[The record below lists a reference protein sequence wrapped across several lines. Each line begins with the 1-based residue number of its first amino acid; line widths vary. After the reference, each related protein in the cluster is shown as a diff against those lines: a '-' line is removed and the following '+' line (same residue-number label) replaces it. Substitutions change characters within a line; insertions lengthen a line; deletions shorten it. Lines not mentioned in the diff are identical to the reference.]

1 VRASFSRRNAEIE
14 NKIGPIVNDESG
26 GRKWC
31 FAEAGPGERTPDR
44 SLRRRGRRGI
54 VQQSFNP
61 LPDGGFTM
69 FDPYQQWLGIAKSE
83 RPITFY
89 RLLGLTPQQAAD
101 PDAVDAAAAKA
112 AKRVGEHKSGPHAE
126 VAARVLRELAQ
137 ARAILA
143 NEQKR
148 KAYDAKLRQAAPKAA
163 PADDGFEVVDET
175 ADTEPEVVEAEVEEE
190 EEQPAPTKKKRP
202 KKAVEDEESDDE
214 EAEEE
219 KKKSP
224 VMLFVALGFGALV
237 LLLGGGGIA
246 AYILLKKEE
255 PKPVASNAAPRTEPQ
270 VQPAKPTEKEKAKSE
285 QPKPDA
291 PKPEAPK
298 PEAPK
303 PEAPKPEPPK
313 PPPAPKPEAPKIVKQ
328 PVPSAD
334 AQAKAEKG
342 LKDAWK
348 NDYAKG
354 KPEDR
359 TILAAKFL
367 VPGREDR
374 NDPAAWYTLL
384 REARDLAVEAKR
396 PRLAFEA
403 IADLDKY
410 FVIDAVEMRLKAIG
424 DMTKAA
430 PDAAVAACFRATENL
445 AQQAYSEENFD
456 AGKKYLEAVEGP
468 VRQIQ
473 GEQILK
479 RLRELKAE
487 QAELAREFESVKTAR
502 EKLKAK
508 ADDPEANATVGRYL
522 CFTQGD
528 WDRGLLMLAK
538 GSAAGLKESA
548 NKDLAQPGDVKGQL
562 AVADAWWNWGTQLR
576 DRGRFICE
584 RRARLWYDRAGA
596 TATGEE
602 RQHVINR
609 LTEAQRHEIIRF
621 QRLLPGS
628 FYGRGPEDRVLLL
641 REGGGNL
648 QSEEAVE
655 RGLEWLAAHQATNG
669 HWSMNNF
676 HKTAKCKCTEQGEA
690 HDVAGTAFA
699 LLPFL
704 GAGYTHK
711 STKYAGTVYR
721 GAKWLLDKQNKMD
734 GAFDGNNYENA
745 LAATVIIELYGM
757 TKDKDLAR
765 QAQGAANYIASAQA
779 QDGSWNYA
787 KAQPKGDLSV
797 SGWQFTALKS
807 AAYAGLSVPQETLDR
822 LSQFLDTVEDK
833 SGLGY
838 GYNAPGAGT
847 ATSAVGLLCRE
858 FLNWGPGHP
867 GLNKA
872 VANLLKTENYLTKDK
887 NNIYAAFY
895 IMQVAHHLGGEHW
908 QKWNNAVRDVLI
920 EFQDKGDS
928 VPHQKG
934 SWSPRGDTYAK
945 QGGRLMYTALS
956 IIMLEAY
963 YYHVPL
969 YGYGPYV
976 LLD

>member
-1 VRASFSRRNAEIE
+1 
-14 NKIGPIVNDESG
+14 
-26 GRKWC
+26 
-31 FAEAGPGERTPDR
+31 
-44 SLRRRGRRGI
+44 
-54 VQQSFNP
+54 
-61 LPDGGFTM
+61 M
-69 FDPYQQWLGIAKSE
+69 FDPYQQWLGIPKTE

-101 PDAVDAAAAKA
+101 SDAVDAAAAKA
-112 AKRVGEHKSGPHAE
+112 AKRVSEHKAGPHAE
-126 VAARVLRELAQ
+126 LAARVLRELAQ

-143 NEQKR
+143 SEQKR
-148 KAYDAKLRQAAPKAA
+148 KAYDAKLRQAAAPKPA

-175 ADTEPEVVEAEVEEE
+175 PAAEPEVVEAELEEDEPKPAPAKSKKAKKRVEEE
-190 EEQPAPTKKKRP
+190 ER
-202 KKAVEDEESDDE
+202 EDEE
-214 EAEEE
+214 EEE
-219 KKKSP
+219 EPKKKSP
-224 VMLFVALGFGALV
+224 MLMIGLGVAALIV
-237 LLLGGGGIA
+237 VLGGGTA
-246 AYILLKKEE
+246 AALLLLKKDDAT
-255 PKPVASNAAPRTEPQ
+255 PVASKPASRTEQQ
-270 VQPAKPTEKEKAKSE
+270 VQPSKPTEKEKEPPKAE

-291 PKPEAPK
+291 PKPEGSK
-298 PEAPK
+298 PETPK

-313 PPPAPKPEAPKIVKQ
+313 PPPPAPKPDAPKIVKQ
-328 PVPSAD
+328 PVPSSED
-334 AQAKAEKG
+334 QAKAEKA
-342 LKDAWK
+342 LKEAFK
-348 NDYAKG
+348 NDYAKT

-374 NDPAAWYTLL
+374 TDPAAWFVLL

-410 FVIDAVEMRLKAIG
+410 FVIDAVEMRLKAID

-430 PDAAVAACFRATENL
+430 PDAAISACFRAAENL
-445 AQQAYSEENFD
+445 AQQAYSEENFE
-456 AGKKYLEAVEGP
+456 AAKKYLEAVEGP

-479 RLRELKAE
+479 RVRELKAE
-487 QAELAREFESVKTAR
+487 QAELAREFDSVKAAR
-502 EKLKAK
+502 DKLKAK
-508 ADDPEANATVGRYL
+508 AEDPEANVTVGRYL

-528 WDRGLLMLAK
+528 WDRGLPMLAK
-538 GSAAGLKESA
+538 GNNAGLKESA
-548 NKDLAQPGDVKGQL
+548 GKDLAQPGDVKGQL
-562 AVADAWWNWGTQLR
+562 AAADAWWFWAGQLR

-609 LTEAQRHEIIRF
+609 LMEAQRHEIIRF

-628 FYGRGPEDRVLLL
+628 FYGRGPEDKVLLL

-648 QSEEAVE
+648 KSEEAVE

-690 HDVAGTAFA
+690 HDVAATAFA

-711 STKYAGTVYR
+711 STKYASTVYR

-765 QAQGAANYIASAQA
+765 SAQGAANYIASAQA

-822 LSQFLDTVEDK
+822 LSQFLDTVADA

-838 GYNAPGAGT
+838 GYNAPGAGP
-847 ATSAVGLLCRE
+847 ATTAVGLLCRE

-867 GLNKA
+867 GLTKA
-872 VANLLKTENYLTKDK
+872 VNNLLKSENYLTKDK

-895 IMQVAHHLGGEHW
+895 IMQVAHHLGGEQW
-908 QKWNNAVRDVLI
+908 EKWNNAVRDVLI

-956 IIMLEAY
+956 LVMLEAY